1 MATPE
6 QIDRTI
12 GIINTRRREFNN
24 LLNHWNQ
31 NQNDDRYRQNFNTHT
46 DNILTLFEEIVDIID
61 QTPEDVY
68 VTLASDLYRNLQWLL
83 SNIDNMLGDPN
94 DVNDPRH
101 QLRSE
106 IGLLDKTQRMTNMMI
121 ILDAYIIRHSPR
133 EVIPPPPPPT
143 NGGTRKCKHK
153 EVRKTRKSR
162 KIRKPKR
169 KGRKTKRVR

>member
-12 GIINTRRREFNN
+12 GIINTRTRDINN
-24 LLNHWNQ
+24 LLNDWNENQ
-31 NQNDDRYRQNFNTHT
+31 NEDNRQNFNTHT
-46 DNILTLFEEIVDIID
+46 DNILTLFKEIVDIID
-61 QTPEDVY
+61 QSPEDVY
-68 VTLASDLYRNLQWLL
+68 ITLATNIYSNLEWLL
-83 SNIDNMLGDPN
+83 INIYNMLGDPN

-101 QLRSE
+101 QVRSE

-153 EVRKTRKSR
+153 KVRKTRKSR

-169 KGRKTKRVR
+169 KGKKTKRVR

>member
-12 GIINTRRREFNN
+12 GIINTRTDDINI
-24 LLNHWNQ
+24 LLNHWNE
-31 NQNDDRYRQNFNTHT
+31 NQNEDNRQNFNTHT
-46 DNILTLFEEIVDIID
+46 DDILRIFEQIVDIIRLT
-61 QTPEDVY
+61 QNNRY
-68 VTLASDLYRNLQWLL
+68 VRLATHIYRNLEWLL
-83 SNIDNMLGDPN
+83 GNIYNMLGDPN
-94 DVNDPRH
+94 DVNDSRH

-106 IGLLDKTQRMTNMMI
+106 IGLLDKTQRMTIMMN

>member
-1 MATPE
+1 MATHGDIE
-6 QIDRTI
+6 RTI
-12 GIINTRRREFNN
+12 EIINTRTRDINII
-24 LLNHWNQ
+24 LNHWNQ
-31 NQNDDRYRQNFNTHT
+31 NQNDDTYRQDFNTIT
-46 DNILTLFEEIVDIID
+46 DDILTLFEEIVDIID

-106 IGLLDKTQRMTNMMI
+106 IGLLDKTQRMTIMMN

-133 EVIPPPPPPT
+133 EVIPPPPPPSS
-143 NGGTRKCKHK
+143 GGFRRYKNMRKIIKN
-153 EVRKTRKSR
+153 RKTRKS
-162 KIRKPKR
+162 KR
-169 KGRKTKRVR
+169 KGRKTKRLR